1 MVYGTILE
9 IIHLLIEKPNWE
21 ETALERVKDIYRMF
35 ELNTTKNLELTTHDA
50 INKVM
55 YGDRRFMDPSR
66 AELAA
71 LTVEGV
77 AKAVEMQFSN
87 GPIEVNIV
95 GDLIPE
101 EVDTL
106 NTQVLGTI
114 SKTKEN
120 KNVPVMAAP
129 IPLSLKDVPK
139 DDPLRE
145 QRQWLR
151 DSDDRACAVMAGRG
165 PSYVGTDRIRKEIPR
180 VEEEGGFAFIDDIDP
195 VNVLAQANGNP
206 YALQSAR
213 RKNPLATYIA
223 GMLLSEVVGGRLFTT
238 VRDALGLTYDC
249 NFTLSFGLQNSDAT
263 TYRLLVT
270 STPAKIDEA
279 LAAGIRVLRGFQHQ
293 RVSTR
298 IGSREEHAVGST
310 RNRFE
315 IEPLLG

>member
-1 MVYGTILE
+1 
-9 IIHLLIEKPNWE
+9 
-21 ETALERVKDIYRMF
+21 
-35 ELNTTKNLELTTHDA
+35 
-50 INKVM
+50 M

-106 NTQVLGTI
+106 IMKVLGTI

-165 PSYVGTDRIRKEIPR
+165 PSMWAPIAIPGKRFARKWKKRVVLLLLMILIR
-180 VEEEGGFAFIDDIDP
+180 
-195 VNVLAQANGNP
+195 
-206 YALQSAR
+206 S
-213 RKNPLATYIA
+213 
-223 GMLLSEVVGGRLFTT
+223 M
-238 VRDALGLTYDC
+238 C
-249 NFTLSFGLQNSDAT
+249 
-263 TYRLLVT
+263 
-270 STPAKIDEA
+270 
-279 LAAGIRVLRGFQHQ
+279 
-293 RVSTR
+293 
-298 IGSREEHAVGST
+298 
-310 RNRFE
+310 
-315 IEPLLG
+315 